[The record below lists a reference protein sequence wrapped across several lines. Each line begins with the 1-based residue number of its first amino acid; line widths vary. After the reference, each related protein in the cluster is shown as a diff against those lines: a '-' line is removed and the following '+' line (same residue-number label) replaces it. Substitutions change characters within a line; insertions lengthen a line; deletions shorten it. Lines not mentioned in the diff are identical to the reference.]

1 MTTKTMEGLIGAGTN
16 MELVN
21 TPMRVYKEARL
32 KGDTAVM
39 KRAMGYVNEFEEKAF
54 EYKDVADEGMK
65 EDAKEARE
73 KAELE
78 REKALEKRR
87 KEREEFEGKLEQKRE
102 EKLEGAQNTDADTL
116 ELSEEGKEL
125 LKNNDDLN
133 NSNINISNKPEN
145 TDLKTDNFKTP
156 VTYTKTGELS
166 TEKQTVNVSVII

>member
-32 KGDTAVM
+32 KGDTSVM

-54 EYKDVADEGMK
+54 EYKNEADEGMK
-65 EDAKEARE
+65 EDARQARE

-87 KEREEFEGKLEQKRE
+87 EEREEFEAKLEQKRE
-102 EKLEGAQNTDADTL
+102 EKFEVIKNKDMDTL

-125 LKNNDDLN
+125 LNNDEDIAQQEPQHNNCLN
-133 NSNINISNKPEN
+133 KKEGIYLFQI
-145 TDLKTDNFKTP
+145 KT
-156 VTYTKTGELS
+156 
-166 TEKQTVNVSVII
+166 